1 MASHERFRETSLKI
15 NMLQRRP
22 ALRETISPDRHRI
35 DHFYIRIQREVP
47 VHRLF
52 EVQEY
57 GCLCFGERITLNTAT
72 FSRGQLDINI
82 VIFQQHT
89 VIARH
94 GILFLVRE
102 PRLLTVL
109 VHGEHEDVDEI
120 RSTRPA
126 QPRMRKAENSL
137 VVIVISRSLPPSPA
151 LRGYPAKAAP
161 SRKGYGGTRIICFPL
176 RLCAT
181 APVPIKGST

>member
-89 VIARH
+89 VIAS
-94 GILFLVRE
+94 
-102 PRLLTVL
+102 
-109 VHGEHEDVDEI
+109 
-120 RSTRPA
+120 RSH
-126 QPRMRKAENSL
+126 L
-137 VVIVISRSLPPSPA
+137 VIVRKSRIDTQ
-151 LRGYPAKAAP
+151 R
-161 SRKGYGGTRIICFPL
+161 SRCLLIRTSHRHERDIVQIARTCP
-176 RLCAT
+176 
-181 APVPIKGST
+181 